1 MSLEKLVSSGVIR
14 ELISSYDMRKY
25 QTRGNSRLLMKNVD
39 FTFTLFQSDAILFSG
54 SSTINDL
61 LDYNFLYFQVKPL
74 NIYIMYFI
82 TETITASKM
91 CLINH

>member
-1 MSLEKLVSSGVIR
+1 MSLEKLISSGVIR

-25 QTRGNSRLLMKNVD
+25 QTRGNSRLVMKNLD
-39 FTFTLFQSDAILFSG
+39 FTFILFQSDAILFSG

-82 TETITASKM
+82 IENITAAKM